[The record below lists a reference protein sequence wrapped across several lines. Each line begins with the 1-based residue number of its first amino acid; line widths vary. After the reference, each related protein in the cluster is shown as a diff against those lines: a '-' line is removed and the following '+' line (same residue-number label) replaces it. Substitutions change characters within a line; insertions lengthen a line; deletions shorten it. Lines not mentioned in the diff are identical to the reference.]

1 MPTIEETVEVDVPV
15 RTAYDQWTRFEE
27 FPRFMEGV
35 REVRRIDDT
44 HLHWVAEMAGREAEW
59 DAEIVEQEPERRIAW
74 RSTGG
79 LRNDGDVAFEA
90 MGDDATRVRVSIEHD
105 PEGVAEHAAELLG
118 LAQRRVRR
126 DMERFKDLV
135 EARSA
140 SAAAGTE
147 GGARDVRD
155 RATDDTD
162 AAVGPE
168 DYPETTRLPSLSRLR
183 GLTVVNREDEKVGK
197 VREVYLDAGAD
208 HVRYLGVSTGW
219 LSRGTHVVP
228 VDDVTYVDDGS
239 ETYIVVPYSVE
250 HLKAAPSLDDDDEL
264 SAEREREIYDH
275 YARVGYWD
283 EARDAIKARQ
293 TPPAPTPRIAEAEVV
308 DAIRRGEDPAGV
320 RVTRWGS

>member
-1 MPTIEETVEVDVPV
+1 MPTIEETVEVNVPV

-27 FPRFMEGV
+27 YPRFMEGV
-35 REVRRIDDT
+35 REVRRTDDT

-59 DAEIVEQEPERRIAW
+59 DAEITEQEPGRRIAW

-79 LRNDGDVAFEA
+79 LRNDGDVAFEPV
-90 MGDDATRVRVSIEHD
+90 GDDATRVRVAIEHD

-135 EARSA
+135 ES
-140 SAAAGTE
+140 
-147 GGARDVRD
+147 
-155 RATDDTD
+155 RATPAD
-162 AAVGPE
+162 AAEDRRADDDRDSVLGPE
-168 DYPETTRLPSLSRLR
+168 GYSETTRLPSLSRLR
-183 GLTVVNREDEKVGK
+183 GMTVVNREDEKIGK

-208 HVRYLGVSTGW
+208 HLRYLGVSTGW

-308 DAIRRGEDPAGV
+308 DAIRRGDDPAGV